1 MSFGRMAK
9 FDYLTMIGKLE
20 LAHIE
25 PGSTYLEGATGP
37 LAGARL
43 LFGGSTT
50 ARLSREDLHSRSV
63 ELGDA
68 LGVGMQNALDE
79 RLSQFDSLLER
90 KTQIFLYQN
99 SENNAQN
106 AASRL

>member
-37 LAGARL
+37 FAGGRL

-50 ARLSREDLHSRSV
+50 ARLSREDLDSRSV

-68 LGVGMQNALDE
+68 LGIGMQVVEDAVCNWQK
-79 RLSQFDSLLER
+79 SPR
-90 KTQIFLYQN
+90 KFVPF
-99 SENNAQN
+99 
-106 AASRL
+106 RG